1 MVNSPVI
8 SMADSASGW
17 SSSGVA
23 QPPRIPSR
31 SLLTV
36 PPGVV
41 EHPHAVLGRPFLSSD
56 SPGWSPSGPG
66 PSRTARTTRVRATRD
81 VLHPSLIIKTA
92 GPAGPS
98 LPTGLGQALKLPKNG
113 VTWT

>member
-31 SLLTV
+31 SLLTI

-56 SPGWSPSGPG
+56 VAGLIPPRAPGQVTQPVPPACGQL
-66 PSRTARTTRVRATRD
+66 ATCC
-81 VLHPSLIIKTA
+81 T
-92 GPAGPS
+92 PA
-98 LPTGLGQALKLPKNG
+98 
-113 VTWT
+113 